1 MSLEEYCSTLSDKKK
16 MELSV
21 MLLKITLPVW
31 DNFSE
36 KGKLTYRDSMV
47 WQKHTVDK
55 DIISKVIGEAEKPEG
70 KFEKLYNE
78 FTDPI
83 TAIQDDDWKPPA
95 SAGKI
100 FYSAYNLLNA
110 ILTEDGDSSKY
121 YYTSINQSIDVIDS
135 EKLLSE
141 EEIKEILK
149 EFK

>member
-1 MSLEEYCSTLSDKKK
+1 

-31 DNFSE
+31 KNFSE
-36 KGKLTYRDSMV
+36 KGKLTYRDSVV
-47 WQKHTVDK
+47 WQKHNVDR

-70 KFEKLYNE
+70 KFNKLYDE

-83 TAIQDDDWKPPA
+83 IAIQDDDWKPPA
-95 SAGKI
+95 SAEKI
-100 FYSAYNLLNA
+100 FYSTYNLLNA
-110 ILTEDGDSSKY
+110 ILTEDGDSAKY
-121 YYTSINQSIDVIDS
+121 YCTSINQSLDVIDS

-141 EEIKEILK
+141 EEIKDILK